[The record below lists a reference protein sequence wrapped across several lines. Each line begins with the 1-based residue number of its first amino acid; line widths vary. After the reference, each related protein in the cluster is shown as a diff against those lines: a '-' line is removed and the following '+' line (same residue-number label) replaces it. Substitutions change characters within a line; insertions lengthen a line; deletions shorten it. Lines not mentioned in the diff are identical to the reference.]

1 MLKKFSCIE
10 GCSDC
15 CVYREYYPSIE
26 YGKIGVLI
34 LPEEKPKVEAI
45 AAKTDTSVKIIPRL
59 GLGKGKKRSR
69 EPKKIVAYQMMGK
82 SLNGDL
88 CPFLDIKSSQRS
100 PHGGFKCKI
109 YEERPLAC
117 RAYPVIEENSINSV
131 QLDRKCTF
139 CCKHSTTTTTTTT
152 TADKNGLQREIE
164 ALSKIKA
171 GVCVNEKT
179 TVWRYATA
187 IGDEE
192 NRTKLLPEGWVLQD
206 I

>member
-45 AAKTDTSVKIIPRL
+45 APKTDTSVKIIPRL

-88 CPFLDIKSSQRS
+88 CPFLDIKSSQD
-100 PHGGFKCKI
+100 
-109 YEERPLAC
+109 C
-117 RAYPVIEENSINSV
+117 RMAALNAKFMRN
-131 QLDRKCTF
+131 DR
-139 CCKHSTTTTTTTT
+139 
-152 TADKNGLQREIE
+152 
-164 ALSKIKA
+164 
-171 GVCVNEKT
+171 
-179 TVWRYATA
+179 
-187 IGDEE
+187 
-192 NRTKLLPEGWVLQD
+192 
-206 I
+206 